1 MSELDPRD
9 LISAFIDG
17 ELVGEDLRAFE
28 EEMASD
34 PELAEEIVSLQA
46 LVSELGDLPDMEV
59 PAAFSAAVLAR
70 VEDLPIPGSEVAV
83 AAASEG
89 VTGRVAAEEGVGLI
103 TETGAA
109 ADIPKLALSALT
121 GAGGLSGLLDGLLGS
136 LWLKVPVGAAV
147 AALLALGMSHL
158 IAPGT
163 LGPPAAEFASND
175 AVRGDV
181 PLVAGAQEDDGVV
194 ALDTASE
201 FSSHRETSPADN
213 ADFAG
218 SEADPLMARPA
229 ARVRSGSA
237 AAPRSPSRTP
247 ERKRKTPD
255 SAVGPEG
262 VYEAEWEAED
272 EQTVAVAE
280 EEAPSPTGSDFKDAG
295 VAPAVYGQLAD
306 VTMDGEPLQ
315 DYLEP
320 DADMELL
327 AKRSASESRVAPATT
342 ETEAAPMANSAGTAR
357 RRAPVGSAAMAP
369 SSAPEPAPEP
379 TPEPAHE
386 RSPQTGNTLK
396 VGSRAA
402 ANRLVQDLTA
412 AAGIDVQ
419 VTRHPA
425 FFVLALEVSVGDW
438 DATLGTLRGAGELDL
453 SAGAILKGER
463 QRLALDVR
471 W

>member
-28 EEMASD
+28 EEVASD
-34 PELAEEIVSLQA
+34 PELAEEIASLQA
-46 LVSELGDLPDMEV
+46 LVSELGDLPEMEV
-59 PAAFSAAVLAR
+59 PAAVSAAVLAR
-70 VEDLPIPGSEVAV
+70 VEDLPIPGSEAAA

-89 VTGRVAAEEGVGLI
+89 ITGQVAAEQGVGLI

-121 GAGGLSGLLDGLLGS
+121 GGGGLSGLLDGLLGS

-163 LGPPAAEFASND
+163 VGPPAAEFASND

-181 PLVAGAQEDDGVV
+181 PVAAGAQEDDGVV
-194 ALDTASE
+194 ALDTVSE
-201 FSSHRETSPADN
+201 LRSHRETSPADD

-247 ERKRKTPD
+247 EKKRKTPD

-280 EEAPSPTGSDFKDAG
+280 EEAPSPTGSDFKDAEDG
-295 VAPAVYGQLAD
+295 VAPAVYGEGAD
-306 VTMDGEPLQ
+306 VTMGGEPLE
-315 DYLEP
+315 DHLDPE
-320 DADMELL
+320 ADKALL
-327 AKRSASESRVAPATT
+327 AKRSPSESRVASAKTKT
-342 ETEAAPMANSAGTAR
+342 ETAALAYSAGTAR
-357 RRAPVGSAAMAP
+357 RGAAEGSAAMAP
-369 SSAPEPAPEP
+369 SSAPEPAPERR
-379 TPEPAHE
+379 A
-386 RSPQTGNTLK
+386 PQAGNTLK

-412 AAGIDVQ
+412 APGVDVQ
-419 VTRHPA
+419 VTRHPM
-425 FFVLALEVSVGDW
+425 FFALALEVSVGDW
-438 DATLGTLRGAGELDL
+438 DATLGTLRGAGALEL
-453 SAGAILKGER
+453 SAGATLKGEQR
-463 QRLALDVR
+463 RLALDVR